1 MGEDVGPRPRP
12 GVRRTPQC
20 SGLVRVPGVTV
31 QRASSRPGALG
42 SAFAGLWGAT
52 AASNLADGL
61 VLVLLPLLAV
71 QLSDAPGAVA
81 AVTVASTAAW
91 PLFGL
96 PAGWIVDTVDRRR
109 LLTAVNLG
117 RGGVLAAVAVAAMTD
132 QLSLPL
138 LYLAAVVLAIG
149 ETLADTA
156 LTTLVPMVVAPERRG
171 AANARIETTI
181 NLLNQLAGPPLA
193 GLLIAAGA
201 AVAAGTTAAL
211 YALAVLGLLLLPRRP
226 FTSPR
231 PSAGTREDWRRE
243 ITAGMTVL
251 WRERL
256 LRTLTL
262 LTAGMNL
269 AWAAWTALFV
279 FYAVAPGPLGL
290 DPAEYG
296 LLLTAMAVGGL
307 LAAPLADPL
316 TCRLGVRAVLVLDL
330 IGTVALVAAPT
341 AGLGVL
347 PVAACLIAAGAGA
360 TVWRAV
366 VATIRQNVVDEQVMG
381 RVYTAS
387 RFVSWGVLPA
397 GAAIAGLLAQTAGTR
412 MALAVFSALAAAL
425 VIAFPFAV
433 RDHDLDSAY
442 TGRRPDP
449 DHDTTADASRGSS
462 GRMFSWRRR

>member
-1 MGEDVGPRPRP
+1 
-12 GVRRTPQC
+12 
-20 SGLVRVPGVTV
+20 VTA

-61 VLVLLPLLAV
+61 VLVLLPLVAV

-81 AVTVASTAAW
+81 AVTVATTAAW

-109 LLTAVNLG
+109 LLAVVTLS
-117 RGGVLAAVAVAAMTD
+117 RAGVLAAVAVAATTE
-132 QLSLPL
+132 QLNLPL
-138 LYLAAVVLAIG
+138 LYLAAVVLAVG

-156 LTTLVPMVVAPERRG
+156 LTALVPMVVVPQRRG

-201 AVAAGTTAAL
+201 AVAAGTTTAL

-231 PSAGTREDWRRE
+231 PPAGTRNGWRRE
-243 ITAGMTVL
+243 ITAGITVL
-251 WRERL
+251 WRDRL

-279 FYAVAPGPLGL
+279 LYAVAPGPLGL
-290 DPAEYG
+290 TPARYG

-316 TCRLGVRAVLVLDL
+316 ARRLGVRAVLLLDL
-330 IGTVALVAAPT
+330 IGTVALVAAPA

-347 PVAACLIAAGAGA
+347 PVAACLVAAGAGA
-360 TVWRAV
+360 TVWRAI
-366 VATIRQNVVDEQVMG
+366 VATIRQNLVDEQVMG
-381 RVYTAS
+381 RVYTAF

-397 GAAIAGLLAQTAGTR
+397 GAAIAGLLAQTTGTR
-412 MALAVFSALAAAL
+412 IALAVFSGLAAAL
-425 VIAFPFAV
+425 VLAFPPAM
-433 RDHDLDSAY
+433 RGHDLDSAY
-442 TGRRPDP
+442 TGHRPDP
-449 DHDTTADASRGSS
+449 DRPATAEAGSS
-462 GRMFSWRRR
+462 RRLTTDSSLGPEPVAPTDALSGPDHTRATCDRA